1 MCLCLLNKCQV
12 VRLLVPILKTLGDS
26 FLIDRKQIPTNRLG
40 ILWTVQHGRRRRS
53 DLSGLKMDFSRLIQN
68 E

>member
-1 MCLCLLNKCQV
+1 MCLCFLNRCQV
-12 VRLLVPILKTLGDS
+12 VRLLVPILETPGDS

-40 ILWTVQHGRRRRS
+40 ILWKVQHGRRRRS
-53 DLSGLKMDFSRLIQN
+53 DLSGLKVDFSRLIQD